1 MDLLKRSFSFSTTS
15 AGAFSTKDWFAK
27 SKKQLSKKEI
37 EEIEILINNRNL
49 ARQDSNFEL
58 ADEIREQLRK
68 KGVVL
73 EDVEKESKWK
83 LNNG

>member
-1 MDLLKRSFSFSTTS
+1 MELPSYCHPSLN
-15 AGAFSTKDWFAK
+15 
-27 SKKQLSKKEI
+27 
-37 EEIEILINNRNL
+37 ILINNRNL